1 MIFGIVVAP
10 PFIAGSAIGSKPIQQ
25 AMCLIG
31 LSRIPI
37 TLDGFTREMDL
48 VRWSE
53 KE

>member
-1 MIFGIVVAP
+1 MISGVIVAP
-10 PFIAGSAIGSKPIQQ
+10 LFIAGIAIGSKPIQQ

-31 LSRIPI
+31 WSRIPI
-37 TLDGFTREMDL
+37 TVDGFTREMDL